1 MRNITQEEREF
12 ILQYGDAEEQRLANN
27 CHYLNEKVE
36 AARKAAVEL
45 ESLEKELEAAIR
57 EHDSYSAEYERLTKE
72 QDGREETA
80 ETAGSGQP
88 FTLSGAGWRLI
99 LEMEPRPERNE
110 TVLLKEVMEYLQAIL
125 DNSQCMSVKEQ

>member
-80 ETAGSGQP
+80 ETARSGQP
-88 FTLSGAGWRLI
+88 FTLSGAGWRLT

>member
-1 MRNITQEEREF
+1 MTPTVQSMRGLQGVNDMRA
-12 ILQYGDAEEQRLANN
+12 IL
-27 CHYLNEKVE
+27 E
-36 AARKAAVEL
+36 AAR
-45 ESLEKELEAAIR
+45 
-57 EHDSYSAEYERLTKE
+57 
-72 QDGREETA
+72 
-80 ETAGSGQP
+80 SGQP

>member
-80 ETAGSGQP
+80 ETARSGQP
-88 FTLSGAGWRLI
+88 VTLSGAGWRLT
-99 LEMEPRPERNE
+99 LELEPRPERNE

>member
-1 MRNITQEEREF
+1 MTEDRTKEEPENTIRLERYIETLKTAREA
-12 ILQYGDAEEQRLANN
+12 GG
-27 CHYLNEKVE
+27 
-36 AARKAAVEL
+36 
-45 ESLEKELEAAIR
+45 LEKLKEAIKSL
-57 EHDSYSAEYERLTKE
+57 DSYLAEYERLTCKE
-72 QDGREETA
+72 QEGHEEKA